1 MASVK
6 NVPAVLQVGA
16 GRWGTNHLRV
26 LLRLRDEG
34 LLRLVGVQE
43 SDPARRKALESEFGV
58 KTFADDSGLKEADAV
73 DIVVPTYSHY
83 EHAKKALL
91 ADKHVMVEKPLAE
104 TSAQGLE
111 LAALAKKSGKTA
123 LVGHIFRHNPAADL
137 ARKMIADREIG
148 RVRFM
153 RGRFM
158 GFRYQEHD
166 AGILITTAIHFL
178 YLSDFFHGRPTQA
191 VRARTFHTLGTP
203 LDDVCAVHLE
213 YGDAFT
219 FVESDYFTPGKWRTF
234 DIIGTQGAL
243 FVDLLKQTVSV
254 HRKYHVRGQDRF
266 EAYDGGVIENPLKFQ
281 EPLELELRHF
291 LACVRGEAKPLTN
304 FEDGVT
310 VLKTIEAAYQ
320 SAKTDRTVPVV

>member
-1 MASVK
+1 MKSV
-6 NVPAVLQVGA
+6 PSVLQVGA

-34 LLRLVGVQE
+34 LLKLVGVQE
-43 SDPARRKALESEFGV
+43 SDPLRRQSLEKEFGV
-58 KTFADDSGLKEADAV
+58 RTFADDSGLKEADAV
-73 DIVVPTYSHY
+73 DIVVPTYGHY
-83 EHAKKALL
+83 EACKKALG
-91 ADKHVMVEKPLAE
+91 AGKHVLVEKPLAE
-104 TSAQGLE
+104 TAAQAAELVE
-111 LAALAKKSGKTA
+111 LAARSGKVA
-123 LVGHIFRHNPAADL
+123 LVGHIFRQNPAADL
-137 ARKMIADREIG
+137 ARKMIHDREIG

-166 AGILITTAIHFL
+166 AGILITTAIHFM
-178 YLSDFFHGRPTQA
+178 YLSDFFHGRPAQA
-191 VRARTFHTLGTP
+191 VRARNFHTLGTP
-203 LDDVCAVHLE
+203 LDDVCAMHLE

-219 FVESDYFTPGKWRTF
+219 FIESDYFTPGKWRTF

-254 HRKYHVRGQDRF
+254 HRKYHVRGQDRY
-266 EAYDGGVIENPLKFQ
+266 EAYDGGVIEHPLKFQ

-291 LACVRGEAKPLTN
+291 LACVRGEERPLTP
-304 FEDGVT
+304 FQDGLA

-320 SAKTDRTVPVV
+320 SAKTDRTVAVAH